1 MPDCLLLSLQ
11 AFDAVFFI
19 AGNEDGYYFVAGAER
34 RHHGVI
40 NGLCYI
46 VVSLVTRHKEM
57 RNYSFELNIC
67 GSVHHA

>member
-1 MPDCLLLSLQ
+1 LQ

-19 AGNEDGYYFVAGAER
+19 AANKDGYYFVAGAER

-46 VVSLVTRHKEM
+46 AVSLITWHKVI
-57 RNYSFELNIC
+57 RNYLFE
-67 GSVHHA
+67 A

>member
-1 MPDCLLLSLQ
+1 LLSLQ

-19 AGNEDGYYFVAGAER
+19 AANKDGYYFVAGAER

-46 VVSLVTRHKEM
+46 AVSLITWHKVI
-57 RNYSFELNIC
+57 RNYLFE
-67 GSVHHA
+67 A

>member
-1 MPDCLLLSLQ
+1 LQ

-19 AGNEDGYYFVAGAER
+19 AANKDGYYFIAGTER

-46 VVSLVTRHKEM
+46 AVCHTTGHKETYKVNNL
-57 RNYSFELNIC
+57 RPEINLINI
-67 GSVHHA
+67 

>member
-1 MPDCLLLSLQ
+1 LLSLQ

-19 AGNEDGYYFVAGAER
+19 AANKDGYYFVAGAER

-46 VVSLVTRHKEM
+46 AVSLITGREVI
-57 RNYSFELNIC
+57 RNYPFE
-67 GSVHHA
+67 A

>member
-1 MPDCLLLSLQ
+1 VLSLQ

-19 AGNEDGYYFVAGAER
+19 AANEDGYYFVAGAER

-46 VVSLVTRHKEM
+46 VVSLITWQKVI
-57 RNYSFELNIC
+57 RNYLFE
-67 GSVHHA
+67 A

>member
-1 MPDCLLLSLQ
+1 MPDFASTDSLLLLLQ

-19 AGNEDGYYFVAGAER
+19 AANEDGYYFVAGAER

-46 VVSLVTRHKEM
+46 AVSLTAGHKGL
-57 RNYSFELNIC
+57 RNY
-67 GSVHHA
+67 